1 MPRSHTASLL
11 SRRRSLPRLE
21 LLESRELLSSNL
33 GTQLL
38 QPTGRILLQNSGIGL
53 NQPNATIGRAIFN
66 PSQMRTAYGLNQVAN
81 QGQGMT
87 VAIVDAFGDPNI
99 TTDLSIF
106 SSQFGLPQMNGVGGN
121 PTFQILI
128 PPGQV
133 SNPPLPGNPWPGEIS
148 LDVEWV
154 HSMAPLANIDLVI
167 TQDNSTDALYGAE
180 VDGQPFQSGVGYAK
194 TLPGVVVVSN
204 SYGGGERSTEAKYD
218 PAFTTPNNNVAFT
231 FSTGDNGAPPSYP
244 AASPNVVAVG
254 GTSLN
259 TVGVRG
265 AYGFE
270 AGWSGSGGGVSAF
283 EATPA
288 FQSGNGVDLG
298 GRSNP
303 DVSMDA
309 DPNTGVLVIDQFD
322 DPGFFLVFGGTS
334 LSSPMFASVI
344 AIADQGRIGGGG
356 QALSSVGV
364 NQAMYG
370 AYSSV
375 NYLTYFHDITTGNN
389 GFAAGVGYDL
399 VTGIGSPKAQNLI
412 PLLVG
417 AAPAAAV
424 GLGGGGSGIGIP
436 GLGTNG
442 FAAGVVQIG
451 SPVATLANG
460 SATSQL
466 TPSPSAFGLAGLRTG
481 LTVNATTAAL
491 LPQGPAARVAS
502 DVTALPVHTT
512 VTLEGFRGTVEVTP
526 AGAALPATADEL
538 GSPEFS
544 GEALT
549 PAAVPAAN
557 LNEVTIPATAGVGAS
572 DAVFAELSVA
582 PLSNRSATPAVA
594 VVSGE
599 ESNSVDLAMVAG
611 MALALGGSWSTLAR
625 GEETRKN
632 PALRN

>member
-1 MPRSHTASLL
+1 MPRSHAASLL

-38 QPTGRILLQNSGIGL
+38 QPTGRILPQYSGIGL
-53 NQPNATIGRAIFN
+53 NQPNATIGAAIYN
-66 PSQMRTAYGLNQVAN
+66 PSQMRTAYGLNLIAN

-133 SNPPLPGNPWPGEIS
+133 SNPPAPGNPWPGEIS

-154 HSMAPLANIDLVI
+154 HSMAPRANIDLVI
-167 TQDNSTDALYGAE
+167 TQNNSGDSLYAAE
-180 VDGQPFQSGVGYAK
+180 IDGKPYQSGVGYAK

-204 SYGGGERSTEAKYD
+204 SYGGGEFSGETNYD
-218 PAFTTPNNNVAFT
+218 PAFTTPGNNVAFT
-231 FSTGDNGAPPSYP
+231 FSTGDNGAPASYP

-265 AYGFE
+265 SYGFE
-270 AGWSGSGGGVSAF
+270 AGWSGSGGGVSQF

-288 FQSGNGVDLG
+288 FQSGNGVSLG

-322 DPGFFLVFGGTS
+322 DPGFFVVFGGTS

-344 AIADQGRIGGGG
+344 AIADQGRISGGG

-370 AYSSV
+370 AYNSA

-417 AAPAAAV
+417 ATQASAI
-424 GLGGGGSGIGIP
+424 GLGGNGSGIGIP
-436 GLGTNG
+436 GLGGNG
-442 FAAGVVQIG
+442 SAGGVIQIG
-451 SPVATLANG
+451 GGGAALANG
-460 SATSQL
+460 SATAQPTTS
-466 TPSPSAFGLAGLRTG
+466 GLAGLRG
-481 LTVNATTAAL
+481 LTVNLTTAAL
-491 LPQGPAARVAS
+491 LPQGTAARVAS
-502 DVTALPVHTT
+502 DVTALPVRTT
-512 VTLEGFRGTVEVTP
+512 ATLEGFRGTVDVAP
-526 AGAALPATADEL
+526 AGAGLPATADEL
-538 GSPEFS
+538 GSQEFS

-549 PAAVPAAN
+549 PAAVPAAS

-582 PLSNRSATPAVA
+582 PLSNRSTTPAVA
-594 VVSGE
+594 VVAGE
-599 ESNSVDLAMVAG
+599 ETNSVDLAMVAG

-625 GEETRKN
+625 GEENRKN